1 MLPGVMCF
9 ILTENNNPFRGKN
22 NRLKKMT
29 IKVSGETPVQIL
41 AHSFVVSQ
49 SESGYTFAYS
59 GDGINWTEYTDATP
73 ANEDLIVNGIAW
85 GTYIKL
91 VGNSSEV
98 TINY

>member
-1 MLPGVMCF
+1 
-9 ILTENNNPFRGKN
+9 
-22 NRLKKMT
+22 MT

-49 SESGYTFAYS
+49 SESGYTFNYS
-59 GDGINWTEYTDATP
+59 GDGINWTAYSEATP

-91 VGNSSEV
+91 AGNTSEV

>member
-1 MLPGVMCF
+1 
-9 ILTENNNPFRGKN
+9 
-22 NRLKKMT
+22 MT

-49 SESGYTFAYS
+49 SESGYTLNYS
-59 GDGINWTEYTDATP
+59 GDGINWTAYSDSTP
-73 ANEDLIVNGIAW
+73 SSEDLIVNGIAW

-91 VGNSSEV
+91 AGNTSEV